1 VVGQANISWVP
12 VLNVHVLHAVEK
24 VKCLHQRQQPN
35 VKSVAARAESVG
47 RGNAMYVTKQVGLA
61 VKEY

>member
-1 VVGQANISWVP
+1 
-12 VLNVHVLHAVEK
+12 
-24 VKCLHQRQQPN
+24 
-35 VKSVAARAESVG
+35 VAARAESVG